1 MRALTFRK
9 KEKLLGLAFIAPAL
23 ILFLLFMAYPMVSGL
38 LLSFI
43 SAFLPMTAIFR
54 SP

>member
-23 ILFLLFMAYPMVSGL
+23 ILFLLFGVVRNTPWSHMY
-38 LLSFI
+38 FY
-43 SAFLPMTAIFR
+43 
-54 SP
+54 